1 MTRQTG
7 VAIIGC
13 GYWGPNYARIF
24 NELPNC
30 RLTWL
35 CDVAEERLTKLRHV
49 YPNAKLTR
57 SHKDILHDSETEVV
71 VVSSPASSHYKI
83 VADALRAGY
92 HVLVEK
98 PTSTSFKSALS
109 MRALA
114 RDSKLVLM
122 TGYVYLSHPG
132 ILKAKELIDAGELG
146 RIQYISTVRTGLGP
160 IRSDVNALWDLAPH
174 DLSIVFFLS
183 TDTPKIVSCTGGSYV
198 KNGIEDVV
206 AASIKFRG
214 GLSTHILVSW
224 LAPIKERRVT
234 IVGTKAMITFDDTT
248 NLERLKLFRRG
259 VERRQ
264 DPSSYG
270 EFQLVLN
277 DGDVLAPMIS
287 PMEPLRLQ
295 CQRFLDYVR
304 EGNYPKQLVELE
316 TKVMK
321 TLECAQESLKA
332 EGIPVGFNK

>member
-1 MTRQTG
+1 MTKTIG
-7 VAIIGC
+7 VAVIGC

-35 CDVAEERLTKLRHV
+35 CDVKEERLTNLRQI
-49 YPNAKLTR
+49 YPNTKLTR
-57 SHKDILHDSETEVV
+57 SHRNILQDSETNAII
-71 VVSSPASSHYKI
+71 VSSPASSHYKI
-83 VADALRAGY
+83 VSDALKAGY

-98 PTSTSFKSALS
+98 PTSTSLKTALG
-109 MRALA
+109 MRELA
-114 RDSKLVLM
+114 KHNRLVLM

-132 ILKAKELIDAGELG
+132 IIKAKELIDSGELG
-146 RIQYISTVRTGLGP
+146 EIQYISTVRTGLGP
-160 IRSDVNALWDLAPH
+160 IRSDVNVLWDLAPH

-183 TDTPKIVSCTGGSYV
+183 PDTPKRVSCTGGSYV

-206 AASIKFRG
+206 AASIKFRD

-224 LAPIKERRVT
+224 LAPVKERRVT
-234 IVGTKAMITFDDTT
+234 IVGTKAMVTFDDTT
-248 NLERLKLFRRG
+248 NSERLKLFRRG

-277 DGDVLAPMIS
+277 DGDILAPMIN

-295 CQRFLDYVR
+295 CQRFLDYAR
-304 EGNYPKQLVELE
+304 EGKYPRQLGELE
-316 TKVMK
+316 TKVMR

-332 EGIPVGFNK
+332 EGTPVSFNK